1 MWSLTLT
8 FAKLRPFNAAMVV
21 KTTIVAAL
29 FAGFLF
35 GDFVLFARLFRAT
48 AQIEEATPFFA
59 VGILRNLLSMVFL
72 MATIVLFSSSMT
84 VAIGSYFAD
93 LDLDLYHAAPVSKL
107 RVLLARWVKTLLQS
121 ATIVFAFLLPIFV
134 AFARQY
140 GKPWTF
146 YPTTIANLVLL
157 LSIPVSLASLV
168 IIVLIRFF
176 PVRRVHQ
183 IVATIAILILT
194 LAVVAF
200 RMARPERFFTDV
212 GTDDVVR
219 VLRQIE
225 LPSMSVYPSTALAEV
240 MTAQTGVPVPQAEMN
255 VGQTLLSVLGD
266 FPLKIWLPALIS
278 FLLFAVVARSI
289 YFGAF
294 VRARESMAP
303 VALGA
308 ARATWLLDRL
318 FARASPPMR
327 AMIGKEVRTLGRDVA
342 QWSQVFLMAALMF
355 IYLYNIRMLP
365 LGGDARATIVAYA
378 NLGMAGFVIAAIC
391 LRFAYPSISSEG
403 KAFWL
408 LQTAPVSYRQFL
420 RVKVLVYATPLTLL
434 ALLLTAVA
442 NLMLGAGPAVWAFTL
457 FGASLLSVTLVSL
470 GIGMGALTP
479 QFNAE
484 NPLQVGLSLGG
495 FAYMALAMGY
505 VGTMMLLMARPI
517 MRYFFWRVFSVQDDR
532 GWIATAVPL
541 VTALTLSLALAVI
554 PIVIAERRLTRLGES
569 G

>member
-21 KTTIVAAL
+21 KTTIVALL
-29 FAGFLF
+29 FAAFLY

-48 AQIEEATPFFA
+48 AQIETATPFFA

-107 RVLLARWVKTLLQS
+107 RVLLARWVKTLVQS

-140 GKPWTF
+140 DKPWTF
-146 YPTTIANLVLL
+146 YPTTVTNLVLL

-168 IIVLIRFF
+168 IIVLIRWF

-240 MTAQTGVPVPQAEMN
+240 MTTQNA
-255 VGQTLLSVLGD
+255 GQTLLQVLGS
-266 FPLKIWLPALIS
+266 FPPKIWLPALVS
-278 FLLFAVVARSI
+278 FLLFAVVGRSI

-442 NLMLGAGPAVWAFTL
+442 NVMLGAGPAVWAFTL